1 MLNLESVGDVEHGG
15 EGVAQGDHLLIVFF
29 PHCAHDKI
37 VKNVKIDQI
46 VKIIKISPNFSC

>member
-1 MLNLESVGDVEHGG
+1 MLSMEERELPREITCS
-15 EGVAQGDHLLIVFF
+15 LFF
-29 PHCAHDKI
+29 LPHCAHDKI